1 MIRGVGRVIIFA
13 KEMAPM
19 ISFYRDVLGLTP
31 LESEYPPEEWQ
42 RFGTGGECEL
52 ALHAI
57 SAPWRDGIEIG
68 DPPEARQGAPSKVVL
83 RVDEL
88 APARDELSAKGVRFV
103 NEGLWSD
110 SSMQF
115 DILDPEGNVVQ
126 LSKE

>member
-1 MIRGVGRVIIFA
+1 MAQPSALEGPVDGLLVIRLR
-13 KEMAPM
+13 
-19 ISFYRDVLGLTP
+19 L
-31 LESEYPPEEWQ
+31 
-42 RFGTGGECEL
+42 
-52 ALHAI
+52 
-57 SAPWRDGIEIG
+57 G
-68 DPPEARQGAPSKVVL
+68 DPPEARRGAPSKVVL

-110 SSMQF
+110 SSIQF

>member
-57 SAPWRDGIEIG
+57 SAPWRDGIESG
-68 DPPEARQGAPSKVVL
+68 DPPEARRGAPSKVGL

-88 APARDELSAKGVRFV
+88 APARDALSAKGVRFV

-110 SSMQF
+110 SSIQF

>member
-68 DPPEARQGAPSKVVL
+68 DPPEARRGAPSKVVL
-83 RVDEL
+83 RVDAL
-88 APARDELSAKGVRFV
+88 APARDELSAKGVSFV

-110 SSMQF
+110 SAIQF

>member
-1 MIRGVGRVIIFA
+1 VIRGVGRVIIFA

-68 DPPEARQGAPSKVVL
+68 DPPEARRGAPSKVVL

-110 SSMQF
+110 SSIQF

>member
-68 DPPEARQGAPSKVVL
+68 DPPEARRGAPSKVVL

-103 NEGLWSD
+103 IEGLWSD
-110 SSMQF
+110 SSIQF

>member
-68 DPPEARQGAPSKVVL
+68 DPPEARRGAPSKVVL

-88 APARDELSAKGVRFV
+88 APARHELSAKGVRFV

-110 SSMQF
+110 SSIQF

>member
-1 MIRGVGRVIIFA
+1 VIRGVGRVIIFA

-68 DPPEARQGAPSKVVL
+68 APPEARRGAPSKVVL

-88 APARDELSAKGVRFV
+88 APARDELSAKGIRFV

-110 SSMQF
+110 SSIQF

>member
-1 MIRGVGRVIIFA
+1 
-13 KEMAPM
+13 M

-68 DPPEARQGAPSKVVL
+68 DPPEARRGAPSKVVL

-88 APARDELSAKGVRFV
+88 APHVAGPHRALVDLFPGRQALGDPARAAVAREPEVDHVSELM
-103 NEGLWSD
+103 EGRAGPREL
-110 SSMQF
+110 
-115 DILDPEGNVVQ
+115 PTHG
-126 LSKE
+126 

>member
-1 MIRGVGRVIIFA
+1 VIRGVGRVIIFA

-68 DPPEARQGAPSKVVL
+68 DPPEARRGAPSKVVL

-110 SSMQF
+110 SSIQF
-115 DILDPEGNVVQ
+115 DILDPEGNVLQ